1 MTQTR
6 NTSGLTPF
14 KPGQSGNPGGKTA
27 EQRKLEVEAAEMAA
41 RLRHRMLSALMETV
55 EVGDEVNAAAALEAI
70 KADVLRLI
78 KDSEDRAHGTPKATT
93 EMSGPEGGPINAEI
107 TLRIVD
113 GNG

>member
-1 MTQTR
+1 MANPTP
-6 NTSGLTPF
+6 NTEGLKPF
-14 KPGQSGNPGGKTA
+14 QPGQSGNPGGKTA

-41 RLRHRMLSALMETV
+41 RLRHKMLKALTEAA
-55 EVGDEVNAAAALEAI
+55 EAGDAATLDQI
-70 KADVLRLI
+70 KGDVLRLI

-93 EMSGPEGGPINAEI
+93 EMSGPEGGPISAEI